1 MPLLKENHQSP
12 LMQMLLEFYSRKH
25 FVLCMSVQY
34 VPILLN
40 VQHIRNKSS
49 NIMRRIELSIS
60 ADGFKI
66 ICCSGKER
74 VACWQ
79 KHRILR
85 AVHSRLLTWALT
97 DIISIDSGSYLVLEY
112 AIFLYVK
119 CCHTPDRYLCLLCF
133 SKLLLSE

>member
-1 MPLLKENHQSP
+1 MPLSKENHQNP

-25 FVLCMSVQY
+25 FVPHMSVQY

-40 VQHIRNKSS
+40 IQQIRDKSS

-66 ICCSGKER
+66 ICCFGKDR

-85 AVHSRLLTWALT
+85 AVNSPLLTWALT
-97 DIISIDSGSYLVLEY
+97 DIISIDSGSDLVLEY
-112 AIFLYVK
+112 AIFLYIK
-119 CCHTPDRYLCLLCF
+119 
-133 SKLLLSE
+133 

>member
-1 MPLLKENHQSP
+1 MPLLKENHQNP

-25 FVLCMSVQY
+25 FVPRMSVQY

-40 VQHIRNKSS
+40 VQQIRDKSS

-66 ICCSGKER
+66 ICCSGKDR

-85 AVHSRLLTWALT
+85 AVNSRLLTWALT
-97 DIISIDSGSYLVLEY
+97 DIISIDSGSHLVLEH
-112 AIFLYVK
+112 ATFLYIK
-119 CCHTPDRYLCLLCF
+119 CCHTPDR
-133 SKLLLSE
+133 